1 MPSRTWV
8 QPSLPLEP
16 RHAPARAGRL
26 EPQVDWPQA
35 SRLIMLLSLGLWAGL
50 WKLGTLL
57 F

>member
-8 QPSLPLEP
+8 QPSLPLES
-16 RHAPARAGRL
+16 RHARARAEHL
-26 EPQVDWPQA
+26 ESRPDWPQPA
-35 SRLIMLLSLGLWAGL
+35 RLIMLLSLGLWAGL

>member
-16 RHAPARAGRL
+16 RHARARAERL
-26 EPQVDWPQA
+26 APRPDWPQ
-35 SRLIMLLSLGLWAGL
+35 STRLIMMLSLGLWAGL